1 MSIPLLVSII
11 VVIATIYAL
20 IKRYETR
27 LVLISAGLIM
37 ALCSLK
43 PMVAFQQFDK
53 SMTNS
58 SLIIAICSAMGFAA
72 AVSLTKC
79 DVHLVALLTR
89 PLRKLGVLLLP
100 ACMLVTSL
108 CAVAIPSTA
117 GLCAA
122 VGPSMIPILIRAGFR
137 PVIAATAI
145 VASTTPALFNPG
157 VSHNVFIAKLA
168 NIDVMT
174 LIGNVSPA
182 LLALSLAA
190 VVGITIICFIYRDY
204 QKPAT
209 NSANTSEVAMADN
222 LPEKVNVLYALAP
235 LVPILILLYFSLF
248 TSTKLSV
255 ATAMIIGTIY
265 AIAVT
270 RTNPATVT
278 KQFFGGMGKGY
289 ADILGIII
297 AAGVFA
303 AGLKAAGVV
312 DLLVQAL
319 TSANELARIGGA
331 FGPYIMG
338 VLTGS
343 GDAAA
348 FAFNEAVTPHA
359 PQFGMTV
366 ESLGYLAVVSG
377 AFGRLTSP
385 LAGGVILV
393 AGIAAVNPLDIVKRT
408 APVMFLLLLG
418 SYFFL

>member
-190 VVGITIICFIYRDY
+190 VVGITIICFIYRD
-204 QKPAT
+204 
-209 NSANTSEVAMADN
+209 
-222 LPEKVNVLYALAP
+222 
-235 LVPILILLYFSLF
+235 
-248 TSTKLSV
+248 
-255 ATAMIIGTIY
+255 
-265 AIAVT
+265 
-270 RTNPATVT
+270 
-278 KQFFGGMGKGY
+278 
-289 ADILGIII
+289 
-297 AAGVFA
+297 
-303 AGLKAAGVV
+303 
-312 DLLVQAL
+312 
-319 TSANELARIGGA
+319 
-331 FGPYIMG
+331 
-338 VLTGS
+338 
-343 GDAAA
+343 
-348 FAFNEAVTPHA
+348 
-359 PQFGMTV
+359 
-366 ESLGYLAVVSG
+366 
-377 AFGRLTSP
+377 
-385 LAGGVILV
+385 
-393 AGIAAVNPLDIVKRT
+393 
-408 APVMFLLLLG
+408 
-418 SYFFL
+418 

>member
-1 MSIPLLVSII
+1 
-11 VVIATIYAL
+11 
-20 IKRYETR
+20 
-27 LVLISAGLIM
+27 
-37 ALCSLK
+37 
-43 PMVAFQQFDK
+43 
-53 SMTNS
+53 
-58 SLIIAICSAMGFAA
+58 
-72 AVSLTKC
+72 
-79 DVHLVALLTR
+79 
-89 PLRKLGVLLLP
+89 
-100 ACMLVTSL
+100 
-108 CAVAIPSTA
+108 
-117 GLCAA
+117 
-122 VGPSMIPILIRAGFR
+122 
-137 PVIAATAI
+137 
-145 VASTTPALFNPG
+145 
-157 VSHNVFIAKLA
+157 
-168 NIDVMT
+168 
-174 LIGNVSPA
+174 
-182 LLALSLAA
+182 
-190 VVGITIICFIYRDY
+190 
-204 QKPAT
+204 
-209 NSANTSEVAMADN
+209 MADN

-289 ADILGIII
+289 ADILGII

-331 FGPYIMG
+331 FGPYTMG

-348 FAFNEAVTPHA
+348 FAFNEAVTPHT